1 MKRILVSI
9 ILLLSLSS
17 AYAQKSN
24 FSVPDYKKIGKAIAK
39 KSSSAYYPV
48 LMERLKANDTTL
60 TPREYHLLYFGYV
73 LQPGYA
79 PEKVKSAQDSLLALM
94 NREVLEEREY
104 IRIIE
109 LASSTL
115 NEYPFEISILDPLIY
130 ALRMEGKN
138 ELAAK
143 LEFRFGRIIET
154 IFNSGNGLTKE
165 TAFHVVSISHQKD
178 MLRALGFGFGGQQ
191 MMAGSKISYLK
202 VAKNDFGI
210 DGMYFN
216 VSAINTAPAN
226 H

>member
-9 ILLLSLSS
+9 IIVLSLSS
-17 AYAQKSN
+17 VYAQKKS
-24 FSVPDYKKIGKAIAK
+24 FSAPDYKKISKAISK
-39 KSSSAYYPV
+39 KGSSAYYPV

-60 TPREYHLLYFGYV
+60 SPREYHLLYYGYV

-79 PEKVKSAQDSLLALM
+79 PEKVKYAQDSLLALM
-94 NREVLEEREY
+94 NREVLEESEY
-104 IRIIE
+104 NRIIE

-178 MLRALGFGFGGQQ
+178 MLRALGFGFGGQR
-191 MMAGSKISYLK
+191 ALVDAKISYLK

-210 DGMYFN
+210 EGMFFD
-216 VSAINTAPAN
+216 VSAIYRNPLK
-226 H
+226 

>member
-1 MKRILVSI
+1 
-9 ILLLSLSS
+9 
-17 AYAQKSN
+17 
-24 FSVPDYKKIGKAIAK
+24 
-39 KSSSAYYPV
+39 
-48 LMERLKANDTTL
+48 
-60 TPREYHLLYFGYV
+60 
-73 LQPGYA
+73 
-79 PEKVKSAQDSLLALM
+79 M
-94 NREVLEEREY
+94 NREVLEESEY
-104 IRIIE
+104 NRIIE

-178 MLRALGFGFGGQQ
+178 MLRALGFGFGGRH
-191 MMAGSKISYLK
+191 AIVDAKFSYLK

-210 DGMYFN
+210 EGMYFD
-216 VSAINTAPAN
+216 VSTIYRKPLK
-226 H
+226 